1 MAQFIDF
8 IVDRRILLDVR
19 IARRDIRFWLIEIVI
34 GYKVFYRIIWE
45 ETFKLAAQ
53 LSSQC
58 FIMGD
63 NQGRFLNCLNHLCH
77 SKGFTCTSSP

>member
-8 IVDRRILLDVR
+8 IINRCILLDVR
-19 IARRDIRFWLIEIVI
+19 IARRDIRFWLIKIVVR
-34 GYKVFYRIIWE
+34 YKVFYRIIRE
-45 ETFKLAAQ
+45 ETFKLAAK

-63 NQGRFLNCLNHLCH
+63 NQGRFLNRLDDLCH
-77 SKGFTCTSSP
+77 GKGFSCTSRT